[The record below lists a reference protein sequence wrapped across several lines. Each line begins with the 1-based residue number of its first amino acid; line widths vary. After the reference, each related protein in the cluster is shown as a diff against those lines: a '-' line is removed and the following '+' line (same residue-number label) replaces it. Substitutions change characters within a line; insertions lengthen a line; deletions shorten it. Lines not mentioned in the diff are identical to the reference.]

1 MGRLTW
7 GEGPQAP
14 NLNSSTAATQG
25 QDFVLFSVDYTSL
38 VICRPVTRRAVLA
51 LPFAVACSTSRRP
64 GFRGYAF
71 IANEE
76 GQAVAAVDLQALA
89 VARHIPLD
97 SAPVDVVTAQ
107 TRPFVY
113 ALTPGNGS
121 IHEIQTDRLSFARKL
136 SVASQAAAMLLAP
149 KEHGRAMYVLTREP
163 KALVRVALDRF
174 AIDWRLPLSEDPH
187 DFAISPDGKTAAV
200 SAGQSVRLVDLAARS
215 IGAPL
220 GPPADIGAVRFLS
233 DSKRLI
239 AANRS
244 ERLLSI
250 YDVDSSR
257 LVVHLPI
264 AVRPDNL
271 CFNQSTEPGNTDGGQ
286 LFVTGEGMDAVVIVY
301 PYHTPEVGQT
311 VIAGHAPA
319 AMAASEKFLFVLSPQ
334 SGDVS
339 ILNIGTQR
347 VIGVLRVGGDPGF
360 IAITPHD
367 EYALILNRKSGDVAV
382 MYADLNPQIR
392 YKERVG
398 KLLTVIPVG
407 SKPVSAAI
415 RAV

>member
-1 MGRLTW
+1 
-7 GEGPQAP
+7 
-14 NLNSSTAATQG
+14 
-25 QDFVLFSVDYTSL
+25 
-38 VICRPVTRRAVLA
+38 VIRRTVTRRAVLA
-51 LPFAVACSTSRRP
+51 LPFGAVLNDGCRSSPRA

-97 SAPVDVVTAQ
+97 SAPVQVLALD

-113 ALTPGNGS
+113 ALTPENGS
-121 IHEIQTDRLSFARKL
+121 IQEIRADRLTFARKL
-136 SVASQAAAMLLAP
+136 AVGSKAMAMLLAP
-149 KEHGRAMYVLTREP
+149 GERAMYVLANEP
-163 KALVRVALDRF
+163 KALVRVSLDRF
-174 AIDWRLPLSEDPH
+174 AVDWKLPLSEDPH

-200 SAGQSVRLVDLAARS
+200 SAGESVRLVNLGAQS

-220 GPPADIGAVRFLS
+220 GRPADIGALRFLS

-250 YDVDSSR
+250 YDVDSNQ

-264 AVRPDNL
+264 AVRPDHL
-271 CFNQSTEPGNTDGGQ
+271 SFNQSTEPGNTDGGQ
-286 LFVTGEGMDAVVIVY
+286 LFVTGEGMDVVVIVY
-301 PYHTPEVGQT
+301 PYHTPEVGST
-311 VIAGHAPA
+311 VLASHAPG
-319 AMAASEKFLFVLSPQ
+319 AMAASRKLLFVASPQ

-339 ILNIGTQR
+339 ILNIDTQK
-347 VIGVLRVGGDPGF
+347 VIGVLPVGNDPGF
-360 IAITPHD
+360 IAITPD
-367 EYALILNRKSGDVAV
+367 DQYALILNRKSGDVAV
-382 MYADLNPQIR
+382 LYADLNPNSR
-392 YKERVG
+392 YKERAG

-415 RAV
+415 RRV